1 MERGDVPGSSRVTI
15 GGCRWFFVSEFKTD
29 LKALQLTADDLATLK
44 RLLQRAAQGT
54 VRFDEW
60 EYPLALGGGV
70 IGELRMDIEELKY
83 RIFYYEPT
91 RDMTALLALG
101 IMVKSHDDEGQWK
114 GAQNAEIERARA
126 RLIDEGC
133 RWL

>member
-1 MERGDVPGSSRVTI
+1 MPGSSRVTN
-15 GGCRWFFVSEFKTD
+15 GGCRWFFVPAFKAD
-29 LKALQLTADDLATLK
+29 LQALQLTADDVATLK
-44 RLLQRAAQGT
+44 RLLNRAAQGT

-70 IGELRMDIEELKY
+70 IGELRMDIEDSKY

-101 IMVKSHDDEGQWK
+101 IMVKAHDDRGQWK
-114 GAQNAEIERARA
+114 GDQNAEIERARA
-126 RLIDEGC
+126 RLIEEDH